1 LATRTRKLSTVSR
14 TSEISYRFLVEGIVD
29 VAIFMVEPDGTI
41 ASWNRAA
48 QRIKG
53 YAANEII
60 GQHFSR
66 FFCADDVAR
75 HEPDRILSIAK
86 TQGKY
91 EGEGWRLRKDGGR
104 FWAQVVVD
112 ALHDEKG
119 KLVGFAKITRD
130 VTERSIK
137 EEQRRVVVD
146 AAPNGMLIVDEF
158 GTITLAN
165 PQAER
170 IFGYRPGA
178 IAGLPPDE
186 LLTGAA
192 IDLPAYR
199 NALPAL
205 ENSAALSDFCAL
217 DELTGR
223 RRDGSAF
230 AVEVTF
236 NATLTARGP
245 VVVASISDLTE
256 RRAAEEQRRAAETA
270 LSSANHLMTMAE
282 PIAQYGHWRFD
293 LATKN
298 IVWSQEV
305 YRTFGLPS
313 TYVPTLE
320 NSLVCFDPEGADVA
334 AIVGRATVD
343 GEPFSYE
350 TRILRPDGTYR
361 DVRCSARAERD
372 GDGGVTALVG
382 IFQDVTEQKEN
393 ERERERLI
401 ERVALATHAGHVG
414 IWEWDVNAEIM
425 GWDAHMFA
433 LYGLD
438 TATDRPT
445 FGTWKSALHH
455 DDRTRVMHELYE
467 GLTGRKAFDTE
478 FRIIW
483 PNGET
488 HAIRAQA
495 TIVRNANDKP
505 VLMICIN
512 RDVTAVRSLS
522 EQLQEQKE
530 RERERERERLYEHE
544 RRQSTTFQRAVLP
557 LALPVVAGCTFDAVY
572 EPGMDD
578 AQVGGDWYDAVHLM
592 DGRILVSIGDVAGSG
607 LEAAVVVGVARQI
620 MRGISQLHANPMLIL
635 DAADRALCLEY
646 PGIYVSAWVGLI
658 DLVTR
663 TITYASAGHPPPLLV
678 SRDGAVRELA
688 DPTSLLIGL
697 REGHRGQAN
706 TISIAQGDS
715 IVLYTDGL
723 TEAGRDAIEGGRAL
737 REAASALATQPA
749 RDPAGAIRRRVIPD
763 GAPDDVALLVVR
775 TDCRE
780 AERYIERQQ
789 FDVSEGAAAAAAR
802 ASFIE
807 SLEGRGFGADQC
819 ANAELIFSEL
829 IGNVVR
835 HAHAKDVE
843 VAVDHGGPYS
853 VLHVM
858 DRGSGFHHI
867 SRLPPDPYAE
877 NGRGLFLIAA
887 LSVDFTVAAGPDGG
901 SHARVILRGGQRANR
916 TRPAFLRSPAL
927 T

>member
-1 LATRTRKLSTVSR
+1 MLEL
-14 TSEISYRFLVEGIVD
+14 
-29 VAIFMVEPDGTI
+29 DGTI

-53 YAANEII
+53 YAENEIT
-60 GQHFSR
+60 GQNFSR
-66 FFCADDVAR
+66 FFSADDLAR
-75 HEPDRILSIAK
+75 SEPARILAVAK
-86 TQGKY
+86 AQGKY
-91 EGEGWRLRKDGGR
+91 EGEGWRVRKDGTR
-104 FWAQVVVD
+104 FWANVVVD

-119 KLVGFAKITRD
+119 KLIGFAKITRD

-137 EEQRRVVVD
+137 EEQRRVIVD
-146 AAPNGMLIVDEF
+146 AAPNGMLIIDES

-170 IFGYRPGA
+170 IFGYR
-178 IAGLPPDE
+178 AGTIVGQPLDR
-186 LLTGAA
+186 LLSGAA

-199 NALPAL
+199 NVLPVL
-205 ENSAALSDFCAL
+205 ETSTSLSDFCAL
-217 DELTGR
+217 EELTGR
-223 RRDGSAF
+223 RCDGSAF
-230 AVEVTF
+230 PAEVTF
-236 NATLTARGP
+236 NATSTARGP
-245 VVVASISDLTE
+245 VVVASITDVTE
-256 RRAAEEQRRAAETA
+256 RRAAEERRQAAEAA
-270 LSSANHLMTMAE
+270 LLNANGLMTMAE
-282 PIAQYGHWRFD
+282 RIAQYGHWRYD
-293 LATKN
+293 LTTRH
-298 IVWSQEV
+298 IVWSEEV
-305 YRTFGLPS
+305 YRTFGLPL

-320 NSLVCFDPEGADVA
+320 NSLVFFDPEGADVA
-334 AIVGRATVD
+334 TIVNRATID
-343 GEPFSYE
+343 GEAFSYE
-350 TRILRPDGTYR
+350 TRILRTDGTLR

-372 GDGGVTALVG
+372 ADGVTVALVG
-382 IFQDVTEQKEN
+382 IFQDITEQKEN

-401 ERVALATHAGHVG
+401 ERVALATRAGKVG

-425 GWDAHMFA
+425 AWDAHMFA
-433 LYGLD
+433 LYGRD

-455 DDRTRVMHELYE
+455 DDRTRVMHQLYE
-467 GLTGRKAFDTE
+467 GLSGREPFDTE

-495 TIVRNANDKP
+495 TIVRNADDNP
-505 VLMICIN
+505 VRMVCIN
-512 RDVTAVRSLS
+512 WDVTESHSLA
-522 EQLQEQKE
+522 ERLQEEKE
-530 RERERERERLYEHE
+530 HERERERERLYEHE
-544 RRQSTTFQRAVLP
+544 RRWSTTFQRAVLP
-557 LALPVVAGCTFDAVY
+557 LTLPKVAGCTFDAVY
-572 EPGMDD
+572 EPGLGD

-620 MRGISQLHANPMLIL
+620 IRGISQLHANPTLIL
-635 DAADRALCLEY
+635 DATDRALCLEY
-646 PGIYVSAWVGLI
+646 PGVYVSAWVGLI

-688 DPTSLLIGL
+688 DPSSLLIGL
-697 REGHRGQAN
+697 REGHRGQASS
-706 TISIAQGDS
+706 ISIAQGDTL
-715 IVLYTDGL
+715 VLYTDGL
-723 TEAGRDAIEGGRAL
+723 TEAGRDVVAGNSTL
-737 REAASALATQPA
+737 REAAASIAAVPA
-749 RDPAGAIRRRVIPD
+749 RYPANAIRRRVIPD

-775 TDCRE
+775 IDCRE
-780 AERYIERQQ
+780 AERSIERRR
-789 FDVSEGAAAAAAR
+789 FDVRDGAAAAAAR
-802 ASFIE
+802 TLFVE
-807 SLEGRGFGADQC
+807 SLEGHGFGADAC

-835 HAHAKDVE
+835 HAYAEEVE

-867 SRLPPDPYAE
+867 SRLPPDPFAE

-887 LSVDFTVAAGPDGG
+887 LSVDFTVSERPDGG
-901 SHARVILRGGQRANR
+901 SHARVVLRGGNRAQQ
-916 TRPAFLRSPAL
+916 TRPQLLRSPAV